1 MSAFGFWMAKEET
14 EGLWCLECQKIA
26 RRSKENSLT
35 NSSPLTDAVAGSWDD
50 HQPWRKSKVEVE
62 LEVEVEESEVGD
74 KNDFFKR
81 KFKIVKVN

>member
-1 MSAFGFWMAKEET
+1 MAKEET
-14 EGLWCLECQKIA
+14 EGLSCLECQKIS
-26 RRSKENSLT
+26 RRNKENSLT

-62 LEVEVEESEVGD
+62 VEESEVGD

-81 KFKIVKVN
+81 KLKIVKVN